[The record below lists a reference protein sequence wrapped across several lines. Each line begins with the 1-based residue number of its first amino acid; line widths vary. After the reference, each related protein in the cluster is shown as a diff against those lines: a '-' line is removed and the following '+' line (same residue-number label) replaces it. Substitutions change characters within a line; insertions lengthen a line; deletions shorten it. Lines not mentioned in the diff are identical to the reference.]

1 MRLGLEDLPLQ
12 LPEHDPTQEQRTQTP
27 SEILPASGSIAPVWH
42 TLVLIAGIVAL
53 SWGGS
58 AQLHRAPNRLQTY
71 GTTALLE
78 VAMLGW
84 VALGLRLR
92 RVPFRTLFGSME
104 RGIRGIALDLGIACV
119 FWIGSL
125 MILASVG
132 AAWVGIEYAVA
143 HRHLPAHAGPMEPD
157 SAQKQNVRMLEQLA
171 PEGGLEI
178 ACWVVLCCL
187 AGTIEEAVF
196 RGYLQRQ
203 FTAWAKGGLVW
214 GVAFSA
220 ILFGAAHGYQG
231 SRSMVLLALFG
242 VLFSVL
248 AIFRRSLR
256 AGIFAHSWHDL
267 IAGLTLAF
275 LRAHHL
281 I

>member
-1 MRLGLEDLPLQ
+1 M
-12 LPEHDPTQEQRTQTP
+12 QTP
-27 SEILPASGSIAPVWH
+27 ESDPAQTPLTEISPTETHLRILPAPAPIAPVWH
-42 TLVLIAGIVAL
+42 TAVLIGGVVAL
-53 SWGGS
+53 SVGGS
-58 AQLHRAPNRLQTY
+58 VQMHRPSNRLLTY
-71 GTTALLE
+71 GTTAALE
-78 VAMLGW
+78 VLMLGW

-92 RVPFRTLFGSME
+92 RIPFLSLFGAME
-104 RGIRGIALDLGIACV
+104 RGIREIALDLGIAFV

-125 MILASVG
+125 MILASLGVVWTG
-132 AAWVGIEYAVA
+132 AEYAVT
-143 HRHLPAHAGPMEPD
+143 HRHEPAHAGQPMEPNA
-157 SAQKQNVRMLEQLA
+157 AQKENVRMLEQLA
-171 PEGGLEI
+171 PANGVEI

-203 FTAWAKGGLVW
+203 FTAWTKGGVVW
-214 GVAFSA
+214 GVLFSA
-220 ILFGAAHGYQG
+220 MLFGAAHGYQG
-231 SRSMVLLALFG
+231 TRNMVLLAAFG
-242 VLFSVL
+242 ALFSVL
-248 AIFRRSLR
+248 AIFRHSLR